1 MAARTPLGIRAR
13 GTARCAMTILPYPEQ
28 LPGTRSRILQGWEM
42 KMTDK
47 TVGIDVSL
55 ATLDVAILPEGT
67 TFSVSNDEGSCR
79 DLTQKLKEL
88 KPKLIVLEAT
98 GGLEN
103 LVAGLLAAEGL
114 PVAVVNPRQIRD
126 FAKAT
131 GQLAKT
137 DRLDAKCIARFGEA
151 IKPEPRPLKDEDSQA
166 LTAMITRRRQIV
178 DMITAE
184 KNRLSRSHNRVRKDI
199 EETILWLQSRVADID
214 RNLSQSI
221 KKNVVWKNKVDI
233 LRSCKG
239 IGPGN
244 SSTMVCRLPELGTLD
259 RRKISALVGV
269 CPFNRD
275 SGTMRGKRAVWG
287 GRATVRAMLY
297 MATLSAV
304 RYNRTIKVFYE
315 RLIAAGKL
323 PKVAL
328 VACMRK
334 LLTILNAMIR
344 DMKPWAETN

>member
-1 MAARTPLGIRAR
+1 
-13 GTARCAMTILPYPEQ
+13 
-28 LPGTRSRILQGWEM
+28 M

-55 ATLDVAILPEGT
+55 ATLDVAVLPEGE
-67 TFSVSNDEGSCR
+67 TFSFANDDGGCSELAR
-79 DLTQKLKEL
+79 KLKEL

-103 LVAGLLAAEGL
+103 LVAGTLAAEGL

-131 GQLAKT
+131 GRLAKT
-137 DRLDAKCIARFGEA
+137 DRLDARCIAHFGEA
-151 IKPEPRPLKDEDSQA
+151 IKPEPRPLKDEDCQA
-166 LTAMITRRRQIV
+166 LTAMMTRRRQII

-184 KNRLSRSHNRVRKDI
+184 KNRLYRSHCSVKKDI
-199 EETILWLQSRVADID
+199 EETIQWLQSRVEDID
-214 RNLSQSI
+214 KDLTQSI
-221 KKNVVWKNKVDI
+221 KENVVWKAKVGI
-233 LRSCKG
+233 LKSCKG
-239 IGPGN
+239 IGPVN
-244 SSTMVCRLPELGTLD
+244 SSTMVCCLPELGTLN

-269 CPFNRD
+269 CPYNRD
-275 SGTMRGKRAVWG
+275 SGTMRGKRAILG

-297 MATLSAV
+297 MSTLSAV
-304 RYNRTIKVFYE
+304 RYNPVIKAFYE
-315 RLIAAGKL
+315 RLIEAGKL

-334 LLTILNAMIR
+334 LLTILNAMLR
-344 DMKPWAETN
+344 DMKPWAETKA